1 MTQNKLKKRFANE
14 DIMRDIVPFKKDM
27 LEKSFLYDFQKKLL
41 DEAEKNWLYR
51 TDTGTG
57 KTFVALHHFLRETEN
72 RKKLL
77 IICPKSKIKELGWDY
92 EIRQMELHYGIHIEY
107 ETITYGKIRN
117 LPVSPAKWSEYFII
131 IDECHNVKN
140 GQSQQGEGA
149 LRLAQQCAGFILLS
163 ATPVPQGYEDMFN
176 YFAMFEKM
184 PYSVHWSFRQKYGVF
199 KPVKNKYNK
208 QTYDVLCGWRE
219 EGEEIMKKMFT
230 SFASYPLK
238 KDECLDLPDMIVRKV
253 LFNQSSEYKHL
264 EKAAKALIKFEH
276 SGTPSDIFES
286 ITSVTNFLIKEPEK
300 GFTKL
305 NTGIPLSYMDSIAK
319 LSYGMRL
326 YSALED
332 KIEWIDDFIND
343 TDNNIIVFYNYKA
356 ELRLLQEMI
365 ENHIKNHTKK
375 EGLAVYTV
383 DNLPDTKSAIEDKRQ
398 KVIFV
403 QIMKGGAALNLQY
416 CNEVIYLSPDY
427 KYGQYEQSLGR
438 AYRNGQKNKVTV
450 YHLCAEDSIDERIYA
465 VLSER
470 AEVAKDIE
478 NFNLKD
484 SDIQMNTVSD
494 YLFIKN

>member
-1 MTQNKLKKRFANE
+1 MTQNKLKKRFATE
-14 DIMRDIVPFKKDM
+14 DIMRDIVPFTKDM
-27 LEKSFLYDFQKKLL
+27 LNKSFLYDFQKKLL
-41 DEAEKNWLYR
+41 DESSENWMYR

-107 ETITYGKIRN
+107 ETVTYGKIRN
-117 LPVSPAKWSEYFII
+117 LPVTPDKWKEYFII

-140 GQSQQGEGA
+140 NKSQQGEGA
-149 LRLAQQCAGFILLS
+149 LRLVQQCAGFVLLS

-176 YFAMFEKM
+176 YFAMFDKM

-199 KPVKNKYNK
+199 KPIKNRY
-208 QTYDVLCGWRE
+208 TGRTHDVLCGWRE
-219 EGEEIMKKMFT
+219 EGEEIMKKLFT

-253 LFNQSSEYKHL
+253 LFSQSNEYKYL
-264 EKAAKALIKFEH
+264 EKAGKALIKFEH
-276 SGTPSDIFES
+276 SKTPSDMFENL
-286 ITSVTNFLIKEPEK
+286 TSVTNFKIKEPEK

-305 NTGIPLSYMDSIAK
+305 NTGVSLQYIDSIAK
-319 LSYGMRL
+319 LSYAMRL

-343 TDNNIIVFYNYKA
+343 TSNNIIVFYNYKA
-356 ELRLLQEMI
+356 ELKLLQEML
-365 ENHIKNHTKK
+365 ENHDKK
-375 EGLAVYTV
+375 EELSVYTV
-383 DNLPDTKSAIEDKRQ
+383 DNLPDTKSAISDTRQ
-398 KVIFV
+398 KVILV

-438 AYRNGQKNKVTV
+438 AYRNGQKKKVTV
-450 YHLCAEDSIDERIYA
+450 YHLCAEESIDERIYA

-478 NFNLKD
+478 DFNMKD
-484 SDIQMNTVSD
+484 SEMSMNSVAD
-494 YLFIKN
+494 YLFIRK